1 MISPAA
7 RHANTASVAHGVGGA
22 LSSRGAVVVVP
33 VLVMPNGVA
42 RIAPRNSAGRF
53 RLWVKRNQATTAM
66 VLAERV
72 ARRIG
77 DHTDKDWLFI
87 YGWAEELGL
96 SGPTAVSKIS
106 YTEHDL
112 R

>member
-1 MISPAA
+1 
-7 RHANTASVAHGVGGA
+7 
-22 LSSRGAVVVVP
+22 
-33 VLVMPNGVA
+33 
-42 RIAPRNSAGRF
+42 
-53 RLWVKRNQATTAM
+53 M

>member
-1 MISPAA
+1 MGVRITDKNMTSDIT
-7 RHANTASVAHGVGGA
+7 RHSANLDQDANPDGPEVWRVTWLPSRA
-22 LSSRGAVVVVP
+22 L
-33 VLVMPNGVA
+33 
-42 RIAPRNSAGRF
+42 
-53 RLWVKRNQATTAM
+53 KRNQVTTAM

-72 ARRIG
+72 ARRMG

-87 YGWAEELGL
+87 DGWAEELGL